1 MTSEL
6 VYCFS
11 AKILYSKESKNYP
24 NNFQL
29 STFQLYL
36 KNTLQ
41 HRAKRTGPQIA
52 LANLG
57 GTVTLEDYNENK

>member
-1 MTSEL
+1 MNASIASLKRYMCQEFITYNK
-6 VYCFS
+6 V
-11 AKILYSKESKNYP
+11 
-24 NNFQL
+24 NFQL
-29 STFQLYL
+29 QLYL

-41 HRAKRTGPQIA
+41 YRAKRTGPQIA